1 MWKDIKGYEGLYE
14 ISDKGEVRNYITRK
28 LIVGDIN
35 NFGYYRVK
43 LYKNKKQKT
52 FFRHRLVAQAF
63 IQNPDNLPEVNH
75 IDGDKSHNYKENL
88 EWSSR
93 THNER
98 EAHRLK
104 IKQYKPFEVKFQNGE
119 IKKYEFA
126 ISLANELGVSK
137 RAVQNW
143 LQKRNYGFLKRGILD
158 LNYIKN
164 FEL

>member
-14 ISDKGEVRNYITRK
+14 VSDKGEVRNYITKK
-28 LIVGDIN
+28 LIVGDVN
-35 NFGYYRVK
+35 NFGYCRVK

-52 FFRHRLVAQAF
+52 FFRHRLVAEAF
-63 IQNPDNLPEVNH
+63 IPNPNNLPEVNH
-75 IDGDKSHNYKENL
+75 IDGDKSHNFKENL

-104 IKQYKPFEVKFQNGE
+104 IKQYKPFKVKFQNGE

-126 ISLANELGVSK
+126 VDLANELGVSK

-143 LQKRNYGFLKRGILD
+143 LQKRNYGFLKKGISD
-158 LNYIKN
+158 LKYIKN
-164 FEL
+164 FE

>member
-14 ISDKGEVRNYITRK
+14 VSDKGEVRNYITRK

-104 IKQYKPFEVKFQNGE
+104 IKQYKPFEVKFRNGE

-164 FEL
+164 FE

>member
-1 MWKDIKGYEGLYE
+1 MWRDIKGYEGLYE
-14 ISDKGEVRNYITRK
+14 VSDKGEVRNYITRK

-104 IKQYKPFEVKFQNGE
+104 IKQYKPFEVKFQNGG

-143 LQKRNYGFLKRGILD
+143 LQKRNDGFLKRGILD

-164 FEL
+164 FE

>member
-14 ISDKGEVRNYITRK
+14 VSDKGEVRNYITRK

-104 IKQYKPFEVKFQNGE
+104 IKQYKPFEVKFRDGE

-164 FEL
+164 FE

>member
-164 FEL
+164 FE

>member
-1 MWKDIKGYEGLYE
+1 MWRDIKGYEGLYE
-14 ISDKGEVRNYITRK
+14 VSDKGEVRNYITRK

-104 IKQYKPFEVKFQNGE
+104 IKQYKPFEVKFQME
-119 IKKYEFA
+119 K
-126 ISLANELGVSK
+126 
-137 RAVQNW
+137 
-143 LQKRNYGFLKRGILD
+143 
-158 LNYIKN
+158 
-164 FEL
+164 

>member
-1 MWKDIKGYEGLYE
+1 MWRDIKGYEGLYE
-14 ISDKGEVRNYITRK
+14 VSDKGEVRNYITRK

-143 LQKRNYGFLKRGILD
+143 LQKRNYGFLKRGVLD

-164 FEL
+164 FE

>member
-1 MWKDIKGYEGLYE
+1 MWRDIKGYEGLYE
-14 ISDKGEVRNYITRK
+14 VSDKGEVRNYITRK

-164 FEL
+164 FE

>member
-14 ISDKGEVRNYITRK
+14 VSDKGEVRNYITRR

-164 FEL
+164 FE

>member
-143 LQKRNYGFLKRGILD
+143 LQKRNYGFLKRGVLD

-164 FEL
+164 FE

>member
-1 MWKDIKGYEGLYE
+1 M
-14 ISDKGEVRNYITRK
+14 
-28 LIVGDIN
+28 
-35 NFGYYRVK
+35 
-43 LYKNKKQKT
+43 
-52 FFRHRLVAQAF
+52 VAQAF

-104 IKQYKPFEVKFQNGE
+104 IKQYKPFEVKFRDGE

-164 FEL
+164 FE

>member
-143 LQKRNYGFLKRGILD
+143 LQKRNYGFLKRGMLD

-164 FEL
+164 FE

>member
-14 ISDKGEVRNYITRK
+14 VSDKGEVRNYITRK

-104 IKQYKPFEVKFQNGE
+104 IKQYKPFEVKFRYGE

-164 FEL
+164 FE

>member
-1 MWKDIKGYEGLYE
+1 MWKNVKGYEGLYE
-14 ISDKGEVRNYITRK
+14 VSDKGEVRNYITRK

-43 LYKNKKQKT
+43 LYKDKKQKT

-143 LQKRNYGFLKRGILD
+143 LQKRNYGFLKRGMLD

-164 FEL
+164 FE

>member
-43 LYKNKKQKT
+43 LYKDKKQKT

-164 FEL
+164 FE

>member
-1 MWKDIKGYEGLYE
+1 MWRDIKGYKGLYE
-14 ISDKGEVRNYITRK
+14 VSDKGEVRNYITRK

-164 FEL
+164 FE